1 MLPLFLLKR
10 PKANLD
16 ELETI
21 LIKEFD
27 LRKLENEEIAIIH
40 GIGEGILKKEV
51 TDFLKSITKIIIFF
65 LGDIK
70 CLKKRKIFIMQ
81 QQSDK
86 PFSPNTLVVI
96 VNNRDYKEYYSALK
110 GYIDTEINNTTIDR
124 IELYQKAIIKTEKGD
139 IELELFPNEAPGTV
153 ENFEKLAK
161 KGCP

>member
-1 MLPLFLLKR
+1 MNKNIKIILIVIVIIILIMLPLFLLKK

-27 LRKLENEEIAIIH
+27 LRKLENEEISNYF
-40 GIGEGILKKEV
+40 GITNNNEETLFL
-51 TDFLKSITKIIIFF
+51 TDFNEL
-65 LGDIK
+65 
-70 CLKKRKIFIMQ
+70 
-81 QQSDK
+81 DK

-124 IELYQKAIIKTEKGD
+124 IELYQKAIIKTASSYFYLVISND
-139 IELELFPNEAPGTV
+139 
-153 ENFEKLAK
+153 ENIVKVIDNSFK
-161 KGCP
+161 